1 MTKLSEKDLALF
13 RGMEAEYGYVAVKDM
28 VAIVSEE
35 MDLSPVEMQV
45 EVRRRLED
53 QRRSSRRDEDNR
65 RQSEVDRRLEEER
78 KRISE
83 QSQRDQVSLQ
93 FSHSIQTSGRK
104 CISMHRWP
112 MPLQASLRPPGR
124 LKLNRLAV

>member
-83 QSQRDQVSLQ
+83 QSQRDQRESAKAPAASDMSL
-93 FSHSIQTSGRK
+93 
-104 CISMHRWP
+104 
-112 MPLQASLRPPGR
+112 PPKEPFR
-124 LKLNRLAV
+124 TKEEYEAWFKARMRDMDKY